1 MWSPFSFDGLDVD
14 DSQLPNITTDMGFD
28 EGIVKADD
36 KADDDGDLDLFRSYQ
51 LTKEC
56 AKCNDNDPS
65 CKEDSMPDPD
75 EDDDFEE
82 SAFAEMENIMAEADE
97 DDDFDDEVEECGDN
111 YDDDVEES
119 ASPFTEMDNIFN
131 GEDSIDVSDEVKECG
146 DNYDDEIDECDDLD
160 KSENLE
166 EGSYADIA
174 EAVLEDEED
183 DLIADS
189 LDDMPDDD
197 DPEIDANV
205 DGVDEI
211 EQDIMDDEEDD
222 LIDIAMD
229 ADSDEDVNY
238 GDED

>member
-14 DSQLPNITTDMGFD
+14 DTQLPNITTDMGFD

-51 LTKEC
+51 LTKEGANC
-56 AKCNDNDPS
+56 DDDPS

-75 EDDDFEE
+75 EDDDLEE

-97 DDDFDDEVEECGDN
+97 DDNFDDDIEECGDN
-111 YDDDVEES
+111 YDDKDVEES

-131 GEDSIDVSDEVKECG
+131 EEDFIDVSDEVKECG
-146 DNYDDEIDECDDLD
+146 DNLDDEINECDDLD
-160 KSENLE
+160 KSEKLE

-174 EAVLEDEED
+174 EAVLE
-183 DLIADS
+183 
-189 LDDMPDDD
+189 
-197 DPEIDANV
+197 
-205 DGVDEI
+205 
-211 EQDIMDDEEDD
+211 DEEDD

>member
-14 DSQLPNITTDMGFD
+14 DTQLPNITTDMGFD

-51 LTKEC
+51 LTKEF
-56 AKCNDNDPS
+56 AKCDDDPS

-75 EDDDFEE
+75 EDDDF
-82 SAFAEMENIMAEADE
+82 D
-97 DDDFDDEVEECGDN
+97 
-111 YDDDVEES
+111 
-119 ASPFTEMDNIFN
+119 
-131 GEDSIDVSDEVKECG
+131 
-146 DNYDDEIDECDDLD
+146 DECDDFD
-160 KSENLE
+160 KSEKLE

-174 EAVLEDEED
+174 ESVLEDEDD

-197 DPEIDANV
+197 DPEIDADV
-205 DGVDEI
+205 DGVEEI

-229 ADSDEDVNY
+229 ADSDEDVDY
-238 GDED
+238 CDEE

>member
-14 DSQLPNITTDMGFD
+14 DTQLPNITTDMGFD

-51 LTKEC
+51 LTKEGAIC
-56 AKCNDNDPS
+56 DDDPS

-97 DDDFDDEVEECGDN
+97 DDDFDDEIEECGDN
-111 YDDDVEES
+111 YDDEDVEES

-131 GEDSIDVSDEVKECG
+131 EEDSIDVSD
-146 DNYDDEIDECDDLD
+146 DLD
-160 KSENLE
+160 KSEKLE

>member
-51 LTKEC
+51 LTKEGANC
-56 AKCNDNDPS
+56 DDDPS

-97 DDDFDDEVEECGDN
+97 D
-111 YDDDVEES
+111 VEES

-131 GEDSIDVSDEVKECG
+131 EEDSIDVSDEVKECG
-146 DNYDDEIDECDDLD
+146 DNLDDEINECDDLD
-160 KSENLE
+160 KSEKLE

>member
-14 DSQLPNITTDMGFD
+14 DTQLPNITTDMGFD

-51 LTKEC
+51 LTKEDANC
-56 AKCNDNDPS
+56 DDDPS

-97 DDDFDDEVEECGDN
+97 DDNFDAEIDECGDNLDDDLEESAFAEMENIFNEADDDFDDEIN
-111 YDDDVEES
+111 
-119 ASPFTEMDNIFN
+119 
-131 GEDSIDVSDEVKECG
+131 
-146 DNYDDEIDECDDLD
+146 ECDDLD
-160 KSENLE
+160 KSEKLE

>member
-14 DSQLPNITTDMGFD
+14 DTQLPNITTDMGFD

-51 LTKEC
+51 LTKEGANC
-56 AKCNDNDPS
+56 DDDPS

-97 DDDFDDEVEECGDN
+97 DDNFDDEINECGDN
-111 YDDDVEES
+111 LDDDFEES
-119 ASPFTEMDNIFN
+119 AFAEMENIFN
-131 GEDSIDVSDEVKECG
+131 EADED
-146 DNYDDEIDECDDLD
+146 NEIDECDDLD
-160 KSENLE
+160 KSEKLE

-174 EAVLEDEED
+174 EAVLE
-183 DLIADS
+183 
-189 LDDMPDDD
+189 
-197 DPEIDANV
+197 
-205 DGVDEI
+205 
-211 EQDIMDDEEDD
+211 DEEDD

>member
-14 DSQLPNITTDMGFD
+14 DTQLPNITTDMGFD

-51 LTKEC
+51 LTKEGANC
-56 AKCNDNDPS
+56 DDGDPS

-97 DDDFDDEVEECGDN
+97 DDDFDDEIEECGDN
-111 YDDDVEES
+111 YDDEDVEES

-131 GEDSIDVSDEVKECG
+131 EEDSIDVSD
-146 DNYDDEIDECDDLD
+146 DLD
-160 KSENLE
+160 KSEKLE

-183 DLIADS
+183 DLIVDS